1 MTMRGRGLTLPPPGG
16 TIGATLA
23 QEPLVPPAHSLV
35 ALPSLAASLL
45 VTMAAAPLVH
55 AQEVPVRP
63 AEIAVSAT
71 GESHATPDRVM
82 VTLGVESRAST
93 AGAAARANAATQR
106 AVLDTL
112 RKMGLRDDQL
122 TTANFNV
129 RPEYDA
135 GRERQGPPRVTGYVV
150 SNTVQ
155 ATIEDVARAG
165 QVLDAA
171 LAKGANTVYGMYLT
185 LSDPVPARL
194 EALAA
199 AVKTAR
205 GEAETLARA
214 AGGSLG
220 RILEVTTFAGGSAPR
235 AMPRVAVAGG
245 MAAGLASTSIE
256 PGQATVTAV
265 VTMRW
270 ELVR

>member
-1 MTMRGRGLTLPPPGG
+1 MPRAR
-16 TIGATLA
+16 
-23 QEPLVPPAHSLV
+23 SLV
-35 ALPSLAASLL
+35 AVPSVVASVLSLL
-45 VTMAAAPLVH
+45 VAEPAAH
-55 AQEVPVRP
+55 AQEMPIRP
-63 AEIAVSAT
+63 AEISVSAT
-71 GESHATPDRVM
+71 GESHATPDRVV
-82 VTLGVESRAST
+82 VTLGVESRAAT

-185 LSDPVPARL
+185 LSDPAPARR

-205 GEAETLARA
+205 DEAETLARA

-220 RILEVTTFAGGSAPR
+220 RILELTTFAGGGPPR

-245 MAAGLASTSIE
+245 MVAGLASTSIE
-256 PGQATVTAV
+256 PGQATVAAV